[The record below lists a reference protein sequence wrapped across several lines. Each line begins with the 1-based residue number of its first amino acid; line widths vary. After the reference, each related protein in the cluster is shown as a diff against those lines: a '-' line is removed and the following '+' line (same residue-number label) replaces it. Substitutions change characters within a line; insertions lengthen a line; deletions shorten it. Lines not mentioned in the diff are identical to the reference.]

1 MTDVPRP
8 RAGRRPAAERRP
20 DPQRRRIVQA
30 GAVVGT
36 LGFPAIVRAQASAPL
51 KVGVILPLTGVL
63 GQPGLG
69 CKRGMDLAAKM
80 YKEQGVNLELAYVD
94 GESKAENGRIAAER
108 LIRDGCTVL
117 TGCFDSGMTISAAQA
132 AEAAKVP
139 LVVNIAAAPQ
149 ITEQGFT
156 QVVRNFP
163 TAPQL
168 VSNAIR
174 RIIELGQITGSKPQ
188 TAVLLHAND
197 TFGQAMLGGVR
208 ALWDRLGSPVKIVE
222 TIAFAPTAR
231 DLSVEVAKAK
241 AAKPD
246 LLLPITRGNDAV
258 LIVREMVKQEFV
270 PQGIVSPGSP
280 GPYEK
285 PFSDALGKYADDY
298 ISCLMWHD
306 PSQPITKRVLDR
318 WKREYPNERFELNAG
333 FSYEAIMIIVDALQ
347 RAKSTKSADLA
358 AALKTTNLEN
368 HIMFGGPIRFDEK
381 GQNNGI
387 GSLILQNQ
395 NGGEPTVV
403 WPQEAQQARIRWPL
417 RAWKSR

>member
-1 MTDVPRP
+1 MTTGSHSDQ
-8 RAGRRPAAERRP
+8 
-20 DPQRRRIVQA
+20 QRRRLLKAGGA
-30 GAVVGT
+30 GAALGT
-36 LGFPAIVRAQASAPL
+36 LPFPGIVRAQSSTL

-63 GQPGLG
+63 GQPGLS

-80 YKEQGVNLELAYVD
+80 YREQGVNIELVTVD
-94 GESKAENGRIAAER
+94 AESKAENGRIAAER

-117 TGCFDSGMTISAAQA
+117 TGCFDSGITISAVQA

-139 LVVNIAAAPQ
+139 FVVNVAAAPQ
-149 ITEQGFT
+149 VTEQGFT

-174 RIIELGQITGSKPQ
+174 RIVELEKITGSNPQ

-208 ALWDRLGSPVKIVE
+208 ALWDRLQAPVKIIE
-222 TIAFAPTAR
+222 TIAFSPTAR

-246 LLLPITRGNDAV
+246 LLMPITRGNDAV
-258 LIVREMVKQEFV
+258 LIVREMVKQDFT
-270 PQGIVSPGSP
+270 PMGIVNPGSP

-285 PFSDALGKYADDY
+285 PFADALGKYADDY
-298 ISCLMWHD
+298 VSCLMWHD
-306 PSQPITKRVLDR
+306 PQVPITKRLLSR
-318 WKREYPNERFELNAG
+318 WAKEYPNERFELNAG
-333 FSYEAIMIIVDALQ
+333 FSFEAILIIADALQ
-347 RAKSTKSADLA
+347 RAKSTRGPDLLG
-358 AALKTTNLEN
+358 ALKTTNIEN
-368 HIMFGGPIRFDEK
+368 HIMFGAPIRFDEK

-395 NGGEPTVV
+395 NNGEPTVV

-417 RAWKSR
+417 RSWKSR